1 MCVKST
7 KKTQQNRRC
16 TYLSPPNQ
24 QTHKIQYLRKVASTR
39 TESATCFVSGLQDG
53 QDDFFYTIWKIFN
66 DAKCE
71 QWKNELM
78 RFKRKGSFS
87 SWLYPFYIHSSS
99 CYWMKI
105 KKTWVGLVS
114 GNVTIVIRI
123 DILATQLHPTAGIN
137 NASAGKCKILQ
148 TVVNGHERARALQN
162 IKKKY
167 QVGISDPLN
176 NCLYN
181 FEYYGSECRQDIAQI
196 FYVQH
201 SSSSV
206 KLVTSPEL
214 FWQFCWNY
222 ASM

>member
-66 DAKCE
+66 DAKCDK
-71 QWKNELM
+71 WKNELL
-78 RFKRKGSFS
+78 RFKRKTSFS

-148 TVVNGHERARALQN
+148 TVVNGHEQACTQQN
-162 IKKKY
+162 IKKNTRLEY
-167 QVGISDPLN
+167 QTLFSIV
-176 NCLYN
+176 CT
-181 FEYYGSECRQDIAQI
+181 
-196 FYVQH
+196 
-201 SSSSV
+201 
-206 KLVTSPEL
+206 TS
-214 FWQFCWNY
+214 NIMG
-222 ASM
+222 ANVDKI